1 MACLRVL
8 VVEDSL
14 TMRERLLEVLR
25 ADPQIEVVGQA
36 SDGREAIELCQQLRP
51 DVVTLDMV
59 LPVMSGLATT
69 EYIMA
74 YCPTP
79 ILVVSSSFNR
89 GALFKTFEALNAGA
103 VEVMEKP
110 RVDEVDEEWNARL
123 LSTVKLVGRIKVISH
138 LRAKLDRP
146 RLDSPSAAPLPAI
159 GVARG
164 HSLVAIGASTGGPAA
179 VCELLRALPAN
190 FPLPIFLV
198 IHVGKMFGDG
208 LCDWLRGES
217 PIPVA
222 HARDGEAIP
231 SVGNSRVLMAP
242 ADRHLSLQGG
252 KIRLTSAPERH
263 SCRPSVDVLFESV
276 AREVERSAIA
286 CLLTGMGKDGAQGML
301 AIKRAGGLTLAQDEA
316 SSIVYGMPREA
327 AQLGAAD
334 HILALDQFAP
344 TLRRL
349 SRGET

>member
-1 MACLRVL
+1 MARLRVM

-25 ADPQIEVVGQA
+25 GDPEIEVVGQA
-36 SDGREAIELCQQLRP
+36 VDGRQAIELCQQLRP
-51 DVVTLDMV
+51 DVMTLDMV
-59 LPVMSGLATT
+59 LPVMSGLATA
-69 EYIMA
+69 EYVMA

-89 GALFKTFEALNAGA
+89 GAIFKTFEALSAGA
-103 VEVMEKP
+103 VDVLEKP
-110 RVDEVDEEWNARL
+110 RADELDEEWNARL
-123 LSTVKLVGRIKVISH
+123 LRTLKMVARIKVISH
-138 LRAKLDRP
+138 VRARLDRP
-146 RLDSPSAAPLPAI
+146 KLDEPAPATVQTS
-159 GVARG
+159 GARG

-190 FPLPIFLV
+190 FPLPILLV
-198 IHVGKMFGDG
+198 IHVGKVFGDG

-222 HARDGEAIP
+222 HARDGEPLPAK
-231 SVGNSRVLMAP
+231 GTSRVVLAP
-242 ADRHLSLQGG
+242 PDLHLTVQGG
-252 KIRLTSAPERH
+252 LIRLTHAPERH

-276 AREVERSAIA
+276 AREKGAGA
-286 CLLTGMGKDGAQGML
+286 LCCLLTGMGKDGALGML
-301 AIKRAGGLTLAQDEA
+301 AIKRAGGLTFAQDEA
-316 SSIVYGMPREA
+316 TSTVYGMPREA

-334 HILALDQFAP
+334 HILALPQFAP

-349 SRGET
+349 AGTGS